1 MIQLL
6 PQYSMKFNC
15 IPDSKPFTAAR
26 RNSTFLSLLLFLLLI
41 ILIPV
46 GYSITRYGYCI
57 ELIIVYNYAVVI
69 LLKSVIIRLQ
79 PSAECGPF
87 RGQPFMYS
95 VVNDTIS
102 NLNCDA
108 KKSDKLFWHSWF
120 YHTSH
125 RSTFVSHGYY
135 IYWHLA
141 PHLHTTGASVG

>member
-26 RNSTFLSLLLFLLLI
+26 RNFTFLSLLLFLLLI

-46 GYSITRYGYCI
+46 GYSITRYGYCACI

-79 PSAECGPF
+79 QSAECGPF

-108 KKSDKLFWHSWF
+108 KK
-120 YHTSH
+120 
-125 RSTFVSHGYY
+125 R
-135 IYWHLA
+135 
-141 PHLHTTGASVG
+141 